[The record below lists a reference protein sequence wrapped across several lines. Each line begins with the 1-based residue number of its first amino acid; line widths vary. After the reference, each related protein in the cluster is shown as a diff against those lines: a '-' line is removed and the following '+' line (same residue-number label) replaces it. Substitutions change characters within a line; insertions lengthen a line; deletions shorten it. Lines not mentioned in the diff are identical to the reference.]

1 MKKSELVFTAILV
14 PLDFLMLILASL
26 TAYFLR
32 FNPAI
37 VEIRPVIFD
46 LQLKYYLTIVFF
58 VAISW
63 ILIFAVSGLYSIKS
77 NRRLIDQFYKI
88 FTGCSGG
95 MMLILIV
102 IFFSRELFSSRFIVL
117 ASWIFSIIFVFIGR
131 ILIRGAQK
139 FFLKKGIGISNLL
152 IVGDGN
158 IADSIT
164 RLFDK
169 DKSFGYRI
177 AKQIREIPDDLIG
190 TMNKIIKKY
199 EISEVLQ
206 CEDIGRKKS
215 SELVDFCH
223 ERHLTY
229 KYIPNLFEAQAINVE
244 VWDTAGFP
252 VIELKRTRL
261 DGWKKILK
269 RVFDIIGSFAAIII
283 LSPIMIIIA
292 IAIKLD
298 SKGPVFFTYKERI
311 GQGGKPFFY
320 FKFRSMIDDAC
331 KMRYDPEFRKK
342 VKDLRGWNKDNPM
355 IKYKNDPR
363 VTKVGRFIRRYSIDE
378 LPEFFNVLFG
388 KMSLVGPRPH
398 EPEEV
403 AKYKKRH
410 KKVLTIKPGIT
421 GMAQVSGRSDLEFS
435 EEVRLDVYYIENW
448 SFKLDLYIL
457 FKTPFILLKR
467 ISGG

>member
-1 MKKSELVFTAILV
+1 MKKSELIFTAILV

-26 TAYFLR
+26 AAYFLR

-37 VEIRPVIFD
+37 IEIRPVIFN

-58 VAISW
+58 VAVSW

-117 ASWIFSIIFVFIGR
+117 ASWLFSIIFVFIGR
-131 ILIRGAQK
+131 IFIRAAQK

-164 RLFDK
+164 RLFKK
-169 DKSFGYRI
+169 DKTFGYKI
-177 AKQIREIPDDLIG
+177 AKQIKEIPSDLTG

-199 EISEVLQ
+199 EISEILQ
-206 CEDIGRKKS
+206 CDDLGRKKS

-269 RVFDIIGSFAAIII
+269 RVFDIIVSFVAIII
-283 LSPIMIIIA
+283 FSPVIIITA
-292 IAIKLD
+292 IAIKLN
-298 SKGPVFFTYKERI
+298 SKGPVFFTCKRI
-311 GQGGKPFFY
+311 GQGAKPFFY
-320 FKFRSMIDDAC
+320 FKFRSMADGAH
-331 KMRYDPEFRKK
+331 KMRYNSEFRKN
-342 VKDLRGWNKDNPM
+342 VKDLRGWNKNNPM
-355 IKYKNDPR
+355 IKYKSDPR
-363 VTKVGRFIRRYSIDE
+363 ITKVGKFIRRYSIDE
-378 LPEFFNVLFG
+378 SPEFFNVLFG
-388 KMSLVGPRPH
+388 NMSLVGPRPH

-403 AKYKKRH
+403 AKYRKRH

-421 GMAQVSGRSDLEFS
+421 GMAQVSGRSDLEFN

>member
-1 MKKSELVFTAILV
+1 
-14 PLDFLMLILASL
+14 
-26 TAYFLR
+26 
-32 FNPAI
+32 
-37 VEIRPVIFD
+37 
-46 LQLKYYLTIVFF
+46 LKYYLTIVFF

-63 ILIFAVSGLYSIKS
+63 ILIFAISGLYSIKL

-117 ASWIFSIIFVFIGR
+117 AGWIFSVIFVFIGR
-131 ILIRGAQK
+131 ILIRGIQK
-139 FFLKKGIGISNLL
+139 IFLKKGIGINNLL

-158 IADSIT
+158 VADSIIQ
-164 RLFDK
+164 LFNK

-177 AKQIREIPDDLIG
+177 AKQIKDIPDDLIE

-199 EISEVLQ
+199 EISEILQ
-206 CEDIGRKKS
+206 CVDIGRQKS
-215 SELVDFCH
+215 LDLVDFCH

-244 VWDTAGFP
+244 VWDAAGFP
-252 VIELKRTRL
+252 VIELKRTLL
-261 DGWKKILK
+261 DGWRKILK
-269 RVFDIIGSFAAIII
+269 RVFDIIVSAIAIII
-283 LSPIMIIIA
+283 FSPIMLITA
-292 IAIKLD
+292 IAIKLN
-298 SKGPVFFTYKERI
+298 SKGPVFFTCERI

-320 FKFRSMIDDAC
+320 FKFRSMIDEAH
-331 KMRYDPEFRKK
+331 KMRYDPEFRKNI
-342 VKDLRGWNKDNPM
+342 KDLRGWNKDNPM
-355 IKYKNDPR
+355 IKYKGDPR
-363 VTKVGRFIRRYSIDE
+363 VTKAGKFIRRYSIDE

-403 AKYKKRH
+403 AKYRKRH

-457 FKTPFILLKR
+457 FKTPLILLKR

>member
-14 PLDFLMLILASL
+14 PIDFLMLMLASL
-26 TAYFLR
+26 AAYFLR

-37 VEIRPVIFD
+37 IEIRPVIFD
-46 LQLKYYLTIVFF
+46 LQLKYYLTIVLF
-58 VAISW
+58 VSISW
-63 ILIFAVSGLYSIKS
+63 ILIFAISGLYSVKL

-117 ASWIFSIIFVFIGR
+117 AGWIFSIIFVFIGR
-131 ILIRGAQK
+131 ILIRGIQK
-139 FFLKKGIGISNLL
+139 IFLKNGIGINNLL
-152 IVGDGN
+152 VVGDGSAAEN
-158 IADSIT
+158 II
-164 RLFDK
+164 RLFNK
-169 DKSFGYRI
+169 DKTFGYRI
-177 AKQIREIPDDLIG
+177 AKQMKDIPDDLTE

-199 EISEVLQ
+199 EISEILQ
-206 CEDIGRKKS
+206 CVDIGRQKS
-215 SELVDFCH
+215 LDLVDFCH

-244 VWDTAGFP
+244 VWDAAGFP
-252 VIELKRTRL
+252 VIELKRTLL
-261 DGWKKILK
+261 DGWRKILK
-269 RVFDIIGSFAAIII
+269 RVFDIVASAIAIVIFSPVLII
-283 LSPIMIIIA
+283 TA
-292 IAIKLD
+292 IAIKLN
-298 SKGPVFFTYKERI
+298 SKGPVFFTCQRI

-320 FKFRSMIDDAC
+320 FKFRSMIDEAH
-331 KMRYDPEFRKK
+331 KMRYDPEFRKNI
-342 VKDLRGWNKDNPM
+342 KDLRGWNKDNPM
-355 IKYKNDPR
+355 IKYKSDPR
-363 VTKVGRFIRRYSIDE
+363 VTKVGKFIRRYSIDE
-378 LPEFFNVLFG
+378 LSEFFNVLFG

-403 AKYKKRH
+403 AKYRKRH

-421 GMAQVSGRSDLEFS
+421 GMAQVSGRSDLEFDK
-435 EEVRLDVYYIENW
+435 EARLDVYYIENW

-457 FKTPFILLKR
+457 FKTPFILFKR

>member
-14 PLDFLMLILASL
+14 PIDFLMLMLASL
-26 TAYFLR
+26 AAYFLR

-37 VEIRPVIFD
+37 IEIRPVIFD
-46 LQLKYYLTIVFF
+46 LQLKYYLTIVLF
-58 VAISW
+58 VSISW
-63 ILIFAVSGLYSIKS
+63 ILIFAISGLYSVKL

-117 ASWIFSIIFVFIGR
+117 AGWIFSIIFVFIGR
-131 ILIRGAQK
+131 ILIRGIQK
-139 FFLKKGIGISNLL
+139 IFLKNGIGINNLL
-152 IVGDGN
+152 VVGDGSAAEN
-158 IADSIT
+158 II
-164 RLFDK
+164 RLFNK
-169 DKSFGYRI
+169 DKTFGYRI
-177 AKQIREIPDDLIG
+177 AKQMKDIPDDLTE

-199 EISEVLQ
+199 EISEILQ
-206 CEDIGRKKS
+206 CVDIGRQKS
-215 SELVDFCH
+215 LDLVDFCH

-244 VWDTAGFP
+244 VWDAAGFP
-252 VIELKRTRL
+252 VIELKRTLL
-261 DGWKKILK
+261 DGWRKILK
-269 RVFDIIGSFAAIII
+269 RVFDIVASAIAIVIFSPVLII
-283 LSPIMIIIA
+283 TA
-292 IAIKLD
+292 IAIKLN
-298 SKGPVFFTYKERI
+298 SKGPVFFTCQRI

-320 FKFRSMIDDAC
+320 FKFRSMIDEAH
-331 KMRYDPEFRKK
+331 KMRYDPEFRKNI
-342 VKDLRGWNKDNPM
+342 KDLRGWNKDNPM
-355 IKYKNDPR
+355 IKYKSDPR
-363 VTKVGRFIRRYSIDE
+363 VTKVGKFIRRYSIDE
-378 LPEFFNVLFG
+378 LSEFFNVLFG

-403 AKYKKRH
+403 AKYRKRH

-421 GMAQVSGRSDLEFS
+421 GMAQVSGRSDLEFNK
-435 EEVRLDVYYIENW
+435 EARLDVYYIENW

-457 FKTPFILLKR
+457 FKTPFILFKR

>member
-14 PLDFLMLILASL
+14 PLDFLMLVLASL
-26 TAYFLR
+26 AAYFLR
-32 FNPAI
+32 FNPSI

-63 ILIFAVSGLYSIKS
+63 ILIFAISGLYSIKL

-117 ASWIFSIIFVFIGR
+117 AGWIFSIIFVFIGR
-131 ILIRGAQK
+131 ILIRGIQK
-139 FFLKKGIGISNLL
+139 IFLKNGIGINNLL
-152 IVGDGN
+152 VVGDGSAAEN
-158 IADSIT
+158 II
-164 RLFDK
+164 RLFNK
-169 DKSFGYRI
+169 DKTFGYRI
-177 AKQIREIPDDLIG
+177 AKQMKDIPDDLTE

-199 EISEVLQ
+199 EISEILQ
-206 CEDIGRKKS
+206 CVDIGRQKS
-215 SELVDFCH
+215 LDLVDFCH

-244 VWDTAGFP
+244 VWDAAGFP
-252 VIELKRTRL
+252 VIELKRTLL
-261 DGWKKILK
+261 DGWRKILK
-269 RVFDIIGSFAAIII
+269 RVFDIVASAIAIVIFSPVLII
-283 LSPIMIIIA
+283 TA
-292 IAIKLD
+292 IAIKLN
-298 SKGPVFFTYKERI
+298 SKGPVFFTCQRI

-320 FKFRSMIDDAC
+320 FKFRSMIDEAH
-331 KMRYDPEFRKK
+331 KMRYDPEFRKNI
-342 VKDLRGWNKDNPM
+342 KDLRGWNKDNPM
-355 IKYKNDPR
+355 IKYKGDPR
-363 VTKVGRFIRRYSIDE
+363 VTKAGKFIRRYSIDE

-403 AKYKKRH
+403 AKYRKRH

-457 FKTPFILLKR
+457 FKTPLILLKR

>member
-14 PLDFLMLILASL
+14 PLDFLMLVLASL
-26 TAYFLR
+26 AAYFLR
-32 FNPAI
+32 FNPSI

-63 ILIFAVSGLYSIKS
+63 ILIFAISGLYSIKL

-117 ASWIFSIIFVFIGR
+117 AGWIFSVIFVFIGR
-131 ILIRGAQK
+131 ILIRGIQK
-139 FFLKKGIGISNLL
+139 IFLKKGIGINNLL

-158 IADSIT
+158 VADSIIQ
-164 RLFDK
+164 LFNK

-177 AKQIREIPDDLIG
+177 AKQIKDIPDDLIE

-199 EISEVLQ
+199 EISEILQ
-206 CEDIGRKKS
+206 CVDIGRQKS
-215 SELVDFCH
+215 LDLVDFCH

-244 VWDTAGFP
+244 VWDAAGFP
-252 VIELKRTRL
+252 VIELKRTLL
-261 DGWKKILK
+261 DGWRKILK
-269 RVFDIIGSFAAIII
+269 RVFDIIVSAIAIII
-283 LSPIMIIIA
+283 FSPIMLITA
-292 IAIKLD
+292 IAIKLN
-298 SKGPVFFTYKERI
+298 SKGPVFFTCERI

-320 FKFRSMIDDAC
+320 FKFRSMIDEAH
-331 KMRYDPEFRKK
+331 KMRYDPEFRKNI
-342 VKDLRGWNKDNPM
+342 KDLRGWNKDNPM
-355 IKYKNDPR
+355 IKYKGDPR
-363 VTKVGRFIRRYSIDE
+363 VTKAGKFIRRYSIDE

-403 AKYKKRH
+403 AKYRKRH

-457 FKTPFILLKR
+457 FKTPLILLKR